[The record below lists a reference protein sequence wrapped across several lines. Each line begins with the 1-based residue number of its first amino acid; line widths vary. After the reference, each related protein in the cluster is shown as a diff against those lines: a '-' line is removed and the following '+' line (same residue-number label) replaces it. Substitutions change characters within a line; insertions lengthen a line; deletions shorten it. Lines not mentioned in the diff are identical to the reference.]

1 MTRPIEPLRKTAYWS
16 KAALYLGVA
25 IYLVSFR
32 LPAADAMP
40 GWMCAVYAIWPW
52 NIQEASKLAFFG
64 GLINP
69 LVVLYFFLSAIN
81 AGGRIR
87 AVLASAMLICMPLTW
102 VALERMD
109 KRPQIGH
116 FLWIAGI
123 LLMILPVFPK
133 LWQQTES
140 RWLAT
145 TALLAF
151 AWWGIPALIHLTMHP
166 PSARDDFYYVV
177 AWNFRQP
184 AICQEID
191 ARSIGR
197 EDQRDE
203 DKGLTYLQSDCYR
216 NVSAQLHDPTVC
228 SKVRSAG
235 IDRLAG
241 SLIAQWKCRR
251 QHYTWGTAWPADE
264 QSFVQVMRAAGYG
277 DEQVSDWLYQGERL
291 KGVLQGPFEK
301 LRKDPSFM
309 RLVNLSPDYSEA
321 YSLQNLRP
329 ATSAEYLYQMM
340 AVNENNPRLCGKI
353 SPSAIHLWNNGQSNP
368 LASLCY
374 AHIASNRRD
383 DSLCGKLPHLASSS
397 LASDF
402 VSYEGCRKNVEVLR
416 RPGSNLGWVTYGPV
430 LFPRRQQFKE
440 ALDQIGYKDSAIVA
454 QMPKP
459 TNEDYWNFFFY
470 LVQDNGSGHNEFV
483 ASVMKLR
490 YQ

>member
-1 MTRPIEPLRKTAYWS
+1 LTGPIEPLRKPAYWS
-16 KAALYLGVA
+16 ATALYMGA
-25 IYLVSFR
+25 IVYLISFW
-32 LPAADAMP
+32 LPAVGMLP
-40 GWMCAVYAIWPW
+40 GWMCALYAIWPW
-52 NIQEASKLAFFG
+52 SIQEASKLAFFG

-69 LVVLYFFLSAIN
+69 LVVLYFFLSAIST
-81 AGGRIR
+81 GGRVR
-87 AVLASAMLICMPLTW
+87 AVLVYAMVTCIPLTW
-102 VALERMD
+102 MALDRMD

-123 LLMILPVFPK
+123 LLMILSDFPRA
-133 LWQQTES
+133 WQHTES
-140 RWLAT
+140 RWLAAP
-145 TALLAF
+145 ALLAF
-151 AWWGIPALIHLTMHP
+151 AWWGIPTLIHLTMRP

-184 AICQEID
+184 AICEEID

-203 DKGLTYLQSDCYR
+203 DRGLTYLRSDCYR
-216 NVSAQLHDPTVC
+216 NVAAQLHDPTVC
-228 SKVRSAG
+228 SNVRSAG

-241 SLIAQWKCRR
+241 SLVAQWKCRH
-251 QHYTWGTAWPADE
+251 QHNTWGTAWPADE
-264 QSFVQVMRAAGYG
+264 QGFVQVMRAAGYG

-291 KGVLQGPFEK
+291 KGALQGPFEK
-301 LRKDPSFM
+301 LRKDPSFT
-309 RLVNLSPDYSEA
+309 RLVNSSPDYSEA

-329 ATSAEYLYQMM
+329 ATSAEYLYEMM

-353 SPSAIHLWNNGQSNP
+353 SPSAIHLWKNGKSNP

-374 AHIASNRRD
+374 ADIASNRRD
-383 DSLCGKLPHLASSS
+383 ESLCGKLPHLASSS

-402 VSYEGCRKNVEVLR
+402 VSYEGCRRNVEVLR
-416 RPGSNLGWVTYGPV
+416 RPGSNLGWTTYGPV
-430 LFPRRQQFKE
+430 LFPKRQQFGE
-440 ALDQIGYKDSAIVA
+440 ALDQIGYKESATAA

-470 LVQDNGSGHNEFV
+470 LAQDSGSDHNEFA

-490 YQ
+490 YH